1 MAEVITTVLELPN
14 NVIATAVG
22 DKIMEADAY
31 RHYLESINVDPQFVL
46 EEYIAMVE
54 EKDREVWKNV

>member
-14 NVIATAVG
+14 TVIATAVG
-22 DKIMEADAY
+22 DKVLEADAY
-31 RHYLESINVDPQFVL
+31 RYYLESINVDPQFVL
-46 EEYIAMVE
+46 DEYIAMVE

>member
-14 NVIATAVG
+14 TVIATAVG
-22 DKIMEADAY
+22 DKVLEADAY

-46 EEYIAMVE
+46 DEYIAMVE
-54 EKDREVWKNV
+54 AKDREVWKNV

>member
-14 NVIATAVG
+14 TVIATAVG
-22 DKIMEADAY
+22 DKVMEADAY

-46 EEYIAMVE
+46 DEYIAMVE
-54 EKDREVWKNV
+54 AKDREVWKNV

>member
-14 NVIATAVG
+14 TVIASAVG

-31 RHYLESINVDPQFVL
+31 RHYLESISVDPKFVL
-46 EEYIAMVE
+46 DEYIALIE
-54 EKDREVWKNV
+54 QKDKEVWNHG

>member
-14 NVIATAVG
+14 TVIATAVG
-22 DKIMEADAY
+22 DKVLEADAY

-46 EEYIAMVE
+46 DEYIAMVE
-54 EKDREVWKNV
+54 EKDREVWKNA

>member
-14 NVIATAVG
+14 TVIATAVG
-22 DKIMEADAY
+22 DKVMEADAY

-46 EEYIAMVE
+46 EEYIAIVE

>member
-14 NVIATAVG
+14 TVIATAVG
-22 DKIMEADAY
+22 DKVLEADAY

-46 EEYIAMVE
+46 AEYTAMVE

>member
-14 NVIATAVG
+14 TVIATAVG
-22 DKIMEADAY
+22 DKVLEADAY

-46 EEYIAMVE
+46 DEYIAMVE

>member
-14 NVIATAVG
+14 TVIATAVG
-22 DKIMEADAY
+22 DKVLEADAY

-46 EEYIAMVE
+46 DEYIAMVE
-54 EKDREVWKNV
+54 EKDREVWKHG

>member
-1 MAEVITTVLELPN
+1 MAEVITTVLEMPN
-14 NVIATAVG
+14 TVIATAVG

-46 EEYIAMVE
+46 EEYIALTKA
-54 EKDREVWKNV
+54 KDKEVWSHV